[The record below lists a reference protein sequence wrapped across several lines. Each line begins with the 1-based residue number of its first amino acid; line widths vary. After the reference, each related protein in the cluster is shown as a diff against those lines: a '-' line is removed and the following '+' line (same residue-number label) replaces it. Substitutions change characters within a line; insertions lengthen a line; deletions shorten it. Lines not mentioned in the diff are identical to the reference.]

1 MSSSGV
7 GSANPIK
14 IHYSLHNRPGRV
26 NLHNRLN
33 RLNRLAYR
41 NRHGSN
47 HRGSRRDSS
56 RGNNRED
63 SFLLLHPGNRPRKGI
78 SMLRPGA
85 LRQDGIIPHAGVRVV
100 DLAV

>member
-1 MSSSGV
+1 MRGS
-7 GSANPIK
+7 GSAI
-14 IHYSLHNRPGRV
+14 LLDWLLDWLLDR
-26 NLHNRLN
+26 LNRLN

>member
-26 NLHNRLN
+26 NLRN